1 MTGAIFPAIVY
12 ALCFATS
19 SACAILLWRSYARSG
34 ARLLFWS
41 AACFTLLA
49 MNNLFLVI
57 DLALIPTADLQLVR
71 LLLSLCAVGVLL
83 FGFIWESEEDI

>member
-1 MTGAIFPAIVY
+1 MTEVIFPAIVY

-41 AACFTLLA
+41 TACFTLLA
-49 MNNLFLVI
+49 LNNLFLVI
-57 DLALIPTADLQLVR
+57 DLSLIPSADLQLVR
-71 LLLSLCAVGVLL
+71 LLLSLSGVAVLL
-83 FGFIWESEEDI
+83 FGFIWESEDNI